1 MQPVLSPWA
10 ETFDCFIQSIRE
22 CAIIA
27 APFIAEKPLRKLA
40 SQFHKENHAQFS
52 LLTNLSADSLLQ
64 KTLDTKAIASFCKSF
79 PETTVHHL
87 PGLHAKVYIADKH
100 TAIVTSGNLTANSL
114 HRNFEYG
121 IRIHDPVT
129 VEKITDDLISYRNL
143 GSLISTEDLDHLTE
157 LSEVLRSKYANTINS
172 ARAGFKKDFEN
183 QLEAIDESLRELRGA
198 PGESTNSIFTRTL
211 LYLLNK
217 EPLRT
222 RDIHPL
228 IRNIHP
234 DLCDDRTD
242 RVIRGIHFGREW
254 KHRVRGAQVDLRRK
268 GLIELVEGKW
278 RLVRRE

>member
-10 ETFDCFIQSIRE
+10 ETFDCFIRSIRE
-22 CAIIA
+22 RAIIA

-40 SQFHKENHAQFS
+40 SQLHKENHARFS
-52 LLTNLSADSLLQ
+52 LLTNVSADSLLQ
-64 KTLDTKAIASFCKSF
+64 KTLDTKAIAGFCKSF

-129 VEKITDDLISYRNL
+129 VEKIADDLISYRNL
-143 GSLISTEDLDHLTE
+143 GSLLSIEDLDHLTE
-157 LSEVLRSKYANTINS
+157 LSGILRSKYANTINS
-172 ARAGFKKDFEN
+172 ARAGFKKEFED
-183 QLEAIDESLRELRGA
+183 QLEAIDESLRELRGR

-211 LYLLNK
+211 LYLLNNK
-217 EPLRT
+217 PLRT

-242 RVIRGIHFGREW
+242 RVIHGIHFGREW

>member
-1 MQPVLSPWA
+1 MQPVLSPWT
-10 ETFDCFIQSIRE
+10 ETFDCFVRSIRDR
-22 CAIIA
+22 AIVA
-27 APFIAEKPLRKLA
+27 APFITQKPLQKLA
-40 SQFHKENHAQFS
+40 LGIPKKNFPQFS

-64 KTLDTKAIASFCKSF
+64 KSLDTKAIADFCKSF

-100 TAIVTSGNLTANSL
+100 TAIVTSGNLTDNSL

-121 IRIHDPVT
+121 IQIHDPVK
-129 VEKITDDLISYRNL
+129 VEKIANDLIGYRNL
-143 GSLISTEDLDHLTE
+143 GSLISIEDLDHLTE
-157 LSEVLRSKYANTINS
+157 LSEILRSKYANTINS
-172 ARAGFKKDFEN
+172 TRAGSKKEFED
-183 QLEAIDESLRELRGA
+183 QLEAIDESLRELRGR

-217 EPLRT
+217 ESLST

-234 DLCDDRTD
+234 DLCDERTD
-242 RVIRGIHFGREW
+242 RVIHGIHFGREW

-278 RLVRRE
+278 RLVRRG